1 MAIEIITK
9 EDLCVFKNEL
19 LNDLKALLSKEASKP
34 KKWLRTREVISMF
47 NISPGTLQNYR
58 IQNLIPFTK
67 IGNTL
72 YYPLEEIE
80 EILNKEKSF
89 NR

>member
-9 EDLCVFKNEL
+9 EDLFAFKLEL
-19 LNDLKALLSKEASKP
+19 LNDLKTLLSKEVSKP

-58 IQNLIPFTK
+58 VQNLIPFTK

-72 YYPLEEIE
+72 YYPLDEIE
-80 EILNKEKSF
+80 ILLKS
-89 NR
+89 NNH